1 MKQGI
6 IVRGYA
12 GFYYVQAEDGLWE
25 CSLRGKFRYLKQNV
39 LVGDR
44 VKIRPLEEGKK
55 KAVIEEILPRCN
67 ELLRPPIA
75 NVDQAVIVMALKN
88 PNPSLYLLDRL
99 LVLAEI
105 SSIEPVI
112 VFNKIDLVA
121 EEAVRKITEVY
132 QRAGYSTVS
141 TSAVSGAGVEVLREF
156 LKGKVSVFAGPSG
169 VGKSSLLNALQP
181 GLSLHTGEVSSK
193 IGRGRHTTRRVE
205 LLVLESGGWV
215 ADTPGFSVIDLPPMP
230 REELAYCFREFR
242 EELGRCRFTSC
253 LHRGEQG
260 CAIMEAVRT
269 GRISSDRYWHYRE
282 FLEEVIEN
290 ERRY

>member
-6 IVRGYA
+6 VVRGYA
-12 GFYYVQAEDGLWE
+12 GFYYVQEEDKIWE

-44 VKIRPLEEGKK
+44 VKIRPVEEEKK
-55 KAVIEEILPRCN
+55 KAVIEEVLPRFN

-75 NVDQAVIVMALKN
+75 NVDQAVIVMAFKN
-88 PNPSLYLLDRL
+88 PDPSLYLLDRL
-99 LVLAEI
+99 LVLAEA
-105 SSIEPVI
+105 SSIEPAI
-112 VFNKIDLVA
+112 VFNKIDLVD
-121 EEAVRKITEVY
+121 EETASSILEVY
-132 QRAGYSTVS
+132 RQAGYAAVS
-141 TSAVSGAGVEVLREF
+141 TSAVSGAGIDALREL

-181 GLSLHTGEVSSK
+181 GLSLQTGEVSSK

-205 LLVLESGGWV
+205 LLVLQSGGWV
-215 ADTPGFSVIDLPPMP
+215 ADTPGFSVIDLPSMS
-230 REELAYCFREFR
+230 RQDLAYYFREFR

-260 CAIMEAVRT
+260 CAVTEAVKA
-269 GRISSDRYWHYRE
+269 GRISSSRYWHYRE
-282 FLEEVIEN
+282 FLEEVIKN
-290 ERRY
+290 EQRY